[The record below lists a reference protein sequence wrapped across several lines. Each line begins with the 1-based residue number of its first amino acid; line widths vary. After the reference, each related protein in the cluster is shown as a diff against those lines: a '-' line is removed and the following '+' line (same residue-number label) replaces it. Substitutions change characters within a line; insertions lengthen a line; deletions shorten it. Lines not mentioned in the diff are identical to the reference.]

1 MSLIGPEDSILKKLT
16 LFVSLLLAGTLAAE
30 PVALTYKKF
39 TGAGFTIDAPT
50 TWAQNSSQG
59 VALELASPDEIA
71 NYRVVI
77 QDRGNKSSDD
87 ILAAMEQ
94 QLEYENML
102 DPPQRK
108 LKSTLLKP
116 TGAEDC
122 TVGAYSVE
130 KKGVAINQRIWVFV
144 KGARAFIL
152 VETTPDDNL
161 GDYIDAFDHISKSI
175 RLK

>member
-1 MSLIGPEDSILKKLT
+1 MKKLT
-16 LFVSLLLAGTLAAE
+16 SFVIFMIAGMLAAD
-30 PVALTYKKF
+30 PAALTYKKF
-39 TGAGFTIDAPT
+39 NGAGFTIDAPT
-50 TWAQNSSQG
+50 TWAQNSSPQ

-71 NYRVVI
+71 NYRVVV
-77 QDRGNKSSDD
+77 QDRGNKSSDA

-108 LKSTLLKP
+108 LKPAMLKP

-130 KKGVAINQRIWVFV
+130 KKGVAINQRIWVLV
-144 KGARAFIL
+144 KGSKAFIL